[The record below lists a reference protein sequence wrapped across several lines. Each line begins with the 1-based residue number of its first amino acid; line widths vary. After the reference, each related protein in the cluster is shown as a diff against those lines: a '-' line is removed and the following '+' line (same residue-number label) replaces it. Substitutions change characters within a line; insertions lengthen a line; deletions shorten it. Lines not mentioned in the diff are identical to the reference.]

1 MARCHSPMRDRE
13 IGVAVSTDVQRA
25 VVEQA
30 LADLNVTGVSVRTYN
45 RHQGL
50 EYAVTVLWHPLS
62 SIPEFNP
69 FYGDLGRLCVGMSR
83 HRHAAIVVGRR
94 GLRRLLDDPPLSP
107 EAPWPGQRDRFL
119 AGWLAHAEL
128 LTYLDRNGAT
138 VPA

>member
-1 MARCHSPMRDRE
+1 MRDRE

-83 HRHAAIVVGRR
+83 HHHAAIVVGRR

-107 EAPWPGQRDRFL
+107 EAPWPGQRDAFL
-119 AGWLAHAEL
+119 LVGL
-128 LTYLDRNGAT
+128 LTRSFSPTSTAMVRLSRPET
-138 VPA
+138 PPAP